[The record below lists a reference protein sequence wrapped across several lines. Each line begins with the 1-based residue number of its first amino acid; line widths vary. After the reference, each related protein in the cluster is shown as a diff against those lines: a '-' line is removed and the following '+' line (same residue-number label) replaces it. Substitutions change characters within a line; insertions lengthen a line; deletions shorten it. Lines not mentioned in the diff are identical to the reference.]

1 MGKQQC
7 HVKMGREKKDEGQR
21 ERDEIELRVRPGR
34 IVLLN
39 AVKLQTSYPTREAVG
54 AGKKKNFRPQ
64 HVIPLALLS

>member
-7 HVKMGREKKDEGQR
+7 RVKMGTRERKMR
-21 ERDEIELRVRPGR
+21 ERDEIELRVNPGR

-39 AVKLQTSYPTREAVG
+39 AIKLQTSYPTREAVG

-64 HVIPLALLS
+64 HVISLALLS